1 MEKMVKTALCVVAA
15 VLATG
20 CSGGGTPATSETPR
34 AVSVPEPTAQNE
46 LPFGNVENPPANAV
60 VPPTFA
66 VSGWA
71 LDDRSIE
78 VVRVFVDNRFR
89 LSARLTTDR
98 SDVSKAFPAYSRQSD
113 RHGFEAALLVEQPG
127 LHTVLVQAID
137 RDGATKDIGVVT
149 ITVKP

>member
-1 MEKMVKTALCVVAA
+1 MEKMVKAALCIVAVA
-15 VLATG
+15 VATG
-20 CSGGGTPATSETPR
+20 CGREAPATSELPR
-34 AVSVPEPTAQNE
+34 AVSIPEPTAGNE

-71 LDDRSIE
+71 LDDRSVE

-89 LSARLTTDR
+89 LSARLTADR
-98 SDVSKAFPAYSRQSD
+98 PDVTKVFPNYSRQSN
-113 RHGFEAALLVEQPG
+113 RHGFEAALKVEQPG